1 MSPQETFP
9 RSAHPESRA
18 LVHSPKR
25 WRSQVFSGHHGI
37 MIPQCREPYLR
48 TLHSPE
54 CCSSPLQPCSWLGGR
69 VDDFFFAGTAPLP
82 ERFGR
87 QSAEER
93 YSQFGRIWEF
103 LSCRSHMEV
112 IRQCLPL

>member
-1 MSPQETFP
+1 MSPQETSQQWVHP
-9 RSAHPESRA
+9 RSGA

-25 WRSQVFSGHHGI
+25 WLFQVFSGHHGI

-48 TLHSPE
+48 ALHSPE
-54 CCSSPLQPCSWLGGR
+54 CCSSRSQPCSWLGGR
-69 VDDFFFAGTAPLP
+69 ADDSFFAATAPLP

-93 YSQFGRIWEF
+93 YSQSDKTDSF
-103 LSCRSHMEV
+103 LFCR
-112 IRQCLPL
+112 PP